1 MNHVYRQICYCGV
14 TVHDKRKCNT
24 VWANIPDSFFW
35 ILAFIMFRVNFL
47 IYTSIFI
54 NAIQE
59 GLTLKRLPLADSFLF
74 VTSLPYLRS
83 YPTLHC
89 TGNWT
94 SGAAL
99 WLTEMWTTYH
109 TIHCK
114 SGCGTVTDRDVRE
127 GFKFSLPLSAIPT
140 HSPTLWSINWIFENI
155 ANIRY
160 FQKNRWST
168 RCKRSKYQS
177 SAQGMEGPQSTKG
190 LYRSQG
196 PYCPKCAHEE
206 KPWI

>member
-1 MNHVYRQICYCGV
+1 MLLRSDCSWQEKMQYCLSKYPRLFFLNSCIYHVHSQLPHLHLHFHQRHPGRSH
-14 TVHDKRKCNT
+14 TKE
-24 VWANIPDSFFW
+24 
-35 ILAFIMFRVNFL
+35 
-47 IYTSIFI
+47 TSS
-54 NAIQE
+54 
-59 GLTLKRLPLADSFLF
+59 DSFLF

-99 WLTEMWTTYH
+99 WLTEMWTTYP

-160 FQKNRWST
+160 FQKNRWF
-168 RCKRSKYQS
+168 KRYKRNKYQS

-190 LYRSQG
+190 SYRSQG
-196 PYCPKCAHEE
+196 P
-206 KPWI
+206 

>member
-1 MNHVYRQICYCGV
+1 M

-24 VWANIPDSFFW
+24 NWANILDSFVW
-35 ILAFIMFRVNFL
+35 ILTFIMFIVNFL

-59 GLTLKRLPLADSFLF
+59 GLTLKRLPLTLF
-74 VTSLPYLRS
+74 CLSLHYPTCVATS

-99 WLTEMWTTYH
+99 WLTEMWTTYP

-127 GFKFSLPLSAIPT
+127 GFKFSLPLSAIPIY
-140 HSPTLWSINWIFENI
+140 SPTLWSINRFFWKHCQYQIF
-155 ANIRY
+155 
-160 FQKNRWST
+160 S
-168 RCKRSKYQS
+168 
-177 SAQGMEGPQSTKG
+177 
-190 LYRSQG
+190 
-196 PYCPKCAHEE
+196 EE
-206 KPWI
+206 